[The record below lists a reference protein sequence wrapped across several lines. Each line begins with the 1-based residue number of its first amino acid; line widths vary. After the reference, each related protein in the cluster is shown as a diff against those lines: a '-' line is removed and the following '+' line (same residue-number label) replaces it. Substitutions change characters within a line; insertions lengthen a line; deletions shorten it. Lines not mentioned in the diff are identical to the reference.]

1 MYEIIW
7 CVIFPHE
14 VKKDLFY
21 NGINRVAG
29 GRKFMFMV
37 LCLYIFERKNKEK
50 ENLQSCLVV
59 FSYFQACFLLLIGT
73 ETLNFSVG
81 ISYSYSTL
89 LAI

>member
-50 ENLQSCLVV
+50 TNREDYNLCQCSFLPLQQ
-59 FSYFQACFLLLIGT
+59 YQADLKHTEISINFLKIPL
-73 ETLNFSVG
+73 
-81 ISYSYSTL
+81 
-89 LAI
+89 